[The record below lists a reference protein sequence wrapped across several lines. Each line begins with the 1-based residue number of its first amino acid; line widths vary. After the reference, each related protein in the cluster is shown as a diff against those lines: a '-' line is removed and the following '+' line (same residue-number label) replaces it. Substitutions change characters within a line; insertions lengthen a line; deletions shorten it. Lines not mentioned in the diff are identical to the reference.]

1 MLNRAFI
8 HLCLI
13 VLFAFTQIGGAV
25 HAVSHYADHHE
36 QEQHQQDQDS
46 HQEQCGQ
53 CITYNHIADADLTYG
68 FWFESSPNK
77 QVFASDASASHISLT
92 VRFYGARAPPISLQA

>member
-1 MLNRAFI
+1 MNRIFI
-8 HLCLI
+8 HLSLI

-25 HAVSHYADHHE
+25 HAVSHYAEQHE

-53 CITYNHIADADLTYG
+53 CLTYNHIADADLTHEL
-68 FWFESSPNK
+68 WFASSPLE
-77 QVFASDASASHISLT
+77 QIFAHDVSASHISPT
-92 VRFYGARAPPISLQA
+92 VRFYGARAPPTSLQA